1 MALFYLL
8 AKTQRIQI
16 NTKIFIFTIT
26 THDLLHTAYSPQPL
40 TPNKRA
46 YSPEMVLTNSHKGR
60 EFHSSKGLSK
70 EGRVMLFFFAFTI
83 RLILAPAF
91 LKIKNQ
97 YGIVMLFE
105 RIQITGTEKMLNFV
119 LPFLLDI

>member
-1 MALFYLL
+1 MKYLTYSNLLKYFAYNCIETISKKLENNRAVALFYLL

-26 THDLLHTAYSPQPL
+26 PHDLQHTAYPQP
-40 TPNKRA
+40 PCKGA

-70 EGRVMLFFFAFTI
+70 EGRVMLFFCFYNTPYPSSCFS
-83 RLILAPAF
+83 
-91 LKIKNQ
+91 
-97 YGIVMLFE
+97 
-105 RIQITGTEKMLNFV
+105 
-119 LPFLLDI
+119 